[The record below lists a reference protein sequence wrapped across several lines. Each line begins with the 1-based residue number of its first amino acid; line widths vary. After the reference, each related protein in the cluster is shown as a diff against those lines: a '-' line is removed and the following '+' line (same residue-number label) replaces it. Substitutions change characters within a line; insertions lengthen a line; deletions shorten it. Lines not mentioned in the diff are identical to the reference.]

1 MMSPSPVRQERTSA
15 SEGSALQNQ
24 ITELLEGEQSYYDD
38 LCLVETAF
46 AEPLAASNPP
56 IIPRSRLPA
65 FLSEVL
71 LNIDQ
76 IRTHSGSFLAALRL
90 LQERDADANA
100 VGDLVERAALEW
112 GPAYHEYI
120 TRLPLADQRLRQEK
134 TENPAF
140 RDFLELFHDNPK
152 ACKRGFDTFHSRPT
166 FRALRYILLL
176 ESILERCGTGGL
188 RPASVERALVILRR
202 QSAEADREIE
212 RTKQAAALRD
222 LDHSFLF
229 REDVV
234 RDLNLR
240 SPTRRLLH
248 SGPVI
253 WQLASGDQR
262 SGFAFLFDHFLV
274 FSKPPRP
281 DREGRLR
288 YIIKRRPVPLALVQ
302 LEPSSQPSATPTE
315 PRHSFEGRSVGP
327 GQRSAATDLH
337 PVTYRQLGRSAGRV
351 TFFVDSRAAADAWSA
366 AISNVVTQRAPA
378 NPAFRRGVTFQTTY
392 NGIAATLSVRVA
404 GRDLLFAGG
413 TGGVDVAWL
422 DRLRDLRRVLHLSG
436 VTHLARWA
444 GPEGFLLVLA
454 EGVLLAYPL
463 DCVVPSGSGSISS
476 VTEQAQRLSGRAKVV
491 SFCTG
496 NIGKTPVVMCMTHG
510 GGQTRL
516 TLLRLD
522 GDPELR
528 SQATP
533 RKFKIMQLYSL
544 AGVPLRIE
552 ILQGHLALYHRH
564 HIEIMD
570 METMRTLTVPDLL
583 PVPTDDLLP
592 LVHLSEGGLV
602 LGLFRAAKDRHLL
615 VFDHAAFFVDA
626 WGCPVGAVL
635 FIWESRPQRAVAKDS
650 RVCTFISIRLGTPA
664 VLLTGA

>member
-1 MMSPSPVRQERTSA
+1 MSPSPVRQERTSA

-24 ITELLEGEQSYYDD
+24 ITELLEGEQS
-38 LCLVETAF
+38 
-46 AEPLAASNPP
+46 NPP
-56 IIPRSRLPA
+56 IVPRSRLPA

-234 RDLNLR
+234 QDLNLR

-302 LEPSSQPSATPTE
+302 LEPSSQPSATPSE
-315 PRHSFEGRSVGP
+315 PKHSFEGRS
-327 GQRSAATDLH
+327 
-337 PVTYRQLGRSAGRV
+337 
-351 TFFVDSRAAADAWSA
+351 
-366 AISNVVTQRAPA
+366 
-378 NPAFRRGVTFQTTY
+378 
-392 NGIAATLSVRVA
+392 
-404 GRDLLFAGG
+404 
-413 TGGVDVAWL
+413 
-422 DRLRDLRRVLHLSG
+422 
-436 VTHLARWA
+436 
-444 GPEGFLLVLA
+444 
-454 EGVLLAYPL
+454 
-463 DCVVPSGSGSISS
+463 
-476 VTEQAQRLSGRAKVV
+476 
-491 SFCTG
+491 
-496 NIGKTPVVMCMTHG
+496 
-510 GGQTRL
+510 
-516 TLLRLD
+516 
-522 GDPELR
+522 
-528 SQATP
+528 ATP

-564 HIEIMD
+564 HIEVMD

-602 LGLFRAAKDRHLL
+602 LGLFRAVKDRHLL
-615 VFDHAAFFVDA
+615 VFDLAS
-626 WGCPVGAVL
+626 P
-635 FIWESRPQRAVAKDS
+635 
-650 RVCTFISIRLGTPA
+650 
-664 VLLTGA
+664 TGSCEGLAGLWSFT